1 MAVAARACA
10 ARGSFITHHKDDIE
24 TVMHNLCPTNVWHL
38 QEVDLS
44 GFPAVRT
51 DEDID

>member
-24 TVMHNLCPTNVWHL
+24 TVMHDLCPTNTWRL
-38 QEVDLS
+38 QEADLS